1 MRVSNQLVVRD
12 TVRNVEAGF
21 ARVARARDA
30 VASGKALRRP
40 SDGPAATARAMAL
53 REVLAAREQTAK
65 NIDYQSAW
73 LQAVDDHLAA
83 AAETLVGIRTLLVQA
98 RNGTMNPADLQ
109 TFTRQVDEAIEHLV
123 AIGNASFNGNYLFAG
138 QDLKTQPLEWDP
150 VTGTVTYK
158 AAPEVS
164 DGPWATEPIREIGL
178 AIRISGK
185 ELFIDPP
192 EEDPS
197 LPGMFDLLVNLKN
210 LLADGQIDQA
220 AELLPGLDRHLE
232 RVLQERGI
240 VGSRLNRL
248 EGLRNQI
255 QTQTLRLTE
264 LLSKTEDADLAQ
276 AVLELRQ
283 QELTYQATLAAA
295 SEVMQLGLL
304 RYL

>member
-1 MRVSNQLVVRD
+1 MSNRLVVRD

-21 ARVARARDA
+21 ARVARAREA
-30 VASGKALRRP
+30 VASGKALQRP

-53 REVLAAREQTAK
+53 REVLAAGEQTAK
-65 NIDYQSAW
+65 NIDYQTNW
-73 LQAVDDHLAA
+73 LQSVDDQLAA
-83 AAETLVGIRTLLVQA
+83 AAETLTGVRTLLLQA
-98 RNGTMNPADLQ
+98 DNGTMNPADLQ
-109 TFTRQVDEAIEHLV
+109 TFARQVDEAIEQLV
-123 AIGNASFNGNYLFAG
+123 ATGNASFNGYYLFAG
-138 QDLKTQPLEWDP
+138 QDLTVRPLTRDP
-150 VTGTVTYK
+150 ATGTVTYD
-158 AAPEVS
+158 AAPEAA
-164 DGPWATEPIREIGL
+164 DGPWAVEPIREVGPALKIN
-178 AIRISGK
+178 GK

-197 LPGMFDLLVNLKN
+197 VPGMFDLLLNIKN
-210 LLADGQIDQA
+210 LLAGGQIDQA

-255 QTQTLRLTE
+255 QTRTLRLTE

-276 AVLELRQ
+276 TVLELK
-283 QELTYQATLAAA
+283 EYEVTYQATLAAA